1 MEFGFELQTEGASTL
16 DITTIGFDLAKTV
29 FQVHGADGEG
39 RPVLRRKL
47 RRGKVLTF
55 FAGLPSC
62 LVDMEACASAHYWA
76 RELQALGHDA
86 GGVAGAQGNLRA
98 LNRSAPIWQY
108 GATLRLPIS
117 SQLVHPALASQ

>member
-1 MEFGFELQTEGASTL
+1 M

-47 RRGKVLTF
+47 RRGKVLAF

-62 LVDMEACASAHYWA
+62 LVVWKPVPL
-76 RELQALGHDA
+76 RTIGLGNCKHT
-86 GGVAGAQGNLRA
+86 GTKF
-98 LNRSAPIWQY
+98 S
-108 GATLRLPIS
+108 
-117 SQLVHPALASQ
+117 

>member
-1 MEFGFELQTEGASTL
+1 M

-47 RRGKVLTF
+47 RRGKVPAF

-62 LVDMEACASAHYWA
+62 LVGMEACASAHYWA
-76 RELQALGHDA
+76 REIQALGHEVRLIPPQYVRPFVKTNKNDA
-86 GGVAGAQGNLRA
+86 HGMRK
-98 LNRSAPIWQY
+98 RSA
-108 GATLRLPIS
+108 RR
-117 SQLVHPALASQ
+117 